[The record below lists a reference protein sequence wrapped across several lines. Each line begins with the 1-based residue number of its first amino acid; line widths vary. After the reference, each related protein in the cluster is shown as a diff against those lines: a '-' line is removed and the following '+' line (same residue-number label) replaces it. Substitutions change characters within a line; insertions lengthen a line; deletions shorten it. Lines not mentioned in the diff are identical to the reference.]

1 MAILGISVVNRFKRR
16 NTFIVC
22 DALMCSGTFILA
34 TYCYFNQDESLTLA
48 FPYAKWIPIL
58 AIMLMYVAFAC
69 GIGSIPY
76 AYQVKKPNNFWGL
89 PNFSKTRI

>member
-1 MAILGISVVNRFKRR
+1 MISHFCYDSGVFENHFSLFKTRAFMAILGISVVNRFKRK

-22 DALMCSGTFILA
+22 DGLMCSGTFILA

-69 GIGSIPY
+69 
-76 AYQVKKPNNFWGL
+76 
-89 PNFSKTRI
+89 